1 MDKNID
7 VLCVGNATIDVFVM
21 LKNLQKFSYDKFTN
35 QISFPLGEKVPL
47 EEFKLTL
54 GGNACNVSVGLSRL
68 GLQTSLAAEVGSDE
82 FSEKIINTLGKEGV
96 REEYLRK
103 DSRETPY
110 FNIALSFEG
119 ERTILE
125 EKNPNNLELE
135 IGTVNPRFFYLTSFN
150 GDWEKIYNKV
160 FNLNPNS
167 LFAFNPGS
175 RQLSESFDEILSILP
190 KIEILFVNLGEAQ
203 KIAKDPSPD
212 IKIIMKKLK
221 TWGVKIAVVT
231 DGINGSY
238 AIDSTGE
245 IYQTGVVSKEKP
257 VERTGAG
264 DSYAAGFLYAV
275 LNGHSVKEA
284 MRYGALN
291 ADSVIKKIGAQEGLL
306 SREGIEQKSK
316 ENLGLS
322 AIKI

>member
-1 MDKNID
+1 MD

-21 LKNLQKFSYDKFTN
+21 LKSLQKFSYDKFTN

-68 GLQTSLAAEVGSDE
+68 GFQTSIAAEIGSDE
-82 FSEKIINTLGKEGV
+82 FSEKIVNTLRKEGV
-96 REEYLRK
+96 GEEYLKK
-103 DSRETPY
+103 DSRQTPY

-125 EKNPNNLELE
+125 EKNPNKLELQ
-135 IGTVNPRFFYLTSFN
+135 IDSVNPRFFYLTSFN
-150 GDWEKIYNKV
+150 GDWEKAYGDI
-160 FNLNPNS
+160 FRLNPKS
-167 LFAFNPGS
+167 LFALNPGS
-175 RQLSESFDEILSILP
+175 RQLSDTLDDVLALLP

-238 AIDSTGE
+238 AIDRTGE
-245 IYQTGVVSKEKP
+245 IYQIGVVSKEKP
-257 VERTGAG
+257 IERTGAG
-264 DSYAAGFLYAV
+264 DSYATGFLYAV
-275 LNGHSVKEA
+275 LNGHPVKEA

-291 ADSVIKKIGAQEGLL
+291 ADCVIKKIGAQEGLL
-306 SREGIEQKSK
+306 NREEIEQKSK
-316 ENLGLS
+316 ENPTLTPVR
-322 AIKI
+322 I